1 MVHDTK
7 PWWTGRGV
15 DFVDFD
21 DVDVPLERHIIVSG
35 DDALATTIV
44 EELTNAGA
52 RVVKLAATELAAA
65 GVARALAIVCAG
77 DDDATNLEIALL
89 ARKANPDVRV
99 VVRLDNDVVRGAMAA
114 DNGPGAILDVADLA
128 APSVVEACLASTTH
142 PFEAAGIKFAVWGT
156 VAPHDGTLRD
166 IHGDLAPVAVIHGE
180 ISETPGEVVPCPG
193 RDLRVHAGDWTA
205 VIGTA
210 EQLAARGIKGPRP
223 TVTRSRRHPLRRIL
237 DAARTARD
245 DVNPAFYPAS
255 AIGLTLLIGSTMLLR
270 FSYQRPPGMTWLD
283 ALYFSAETIT
293 TVGYGDFSFAQQPT
307 WLRVFSIMEMF
318 VGMTT
323 TAVLIA
329 FIADL
334 LLSRRFVHT
343 AGRRRVR
350 HLRNHVIVVGLG
362 SVGIRVVGELAA
374 AGYDVAV
381 IEQDDENPFLPV
393 AAELD
398 VPVIFGDATMEQTL
412 ESACLDRARA
422 VAVLTQDDMVN
433 IETGIVLN
441 EMYGPEVFPALN
453 RPEVPLVL
461 RIYDRE
467 LGFAVAQRFGFE
479 NVRSTVE
486 LAAPWFIGATMG
498 LQVLDTFSIGQSTY
512 MVGAMHVEAG
522 SELDGLRMFE
532 KSTQTRVIAITRQ
545 DAPVQLHPRRD
556 ARLRAGDTAYIV
568 GPYRE
573 LLDTL
578 RKGQCPQRPTNGDQQ
593 PRKEDRLNTPS
604 ARDPASPGMGPGLA
618 PTAGGGSIAQ

>member
-1 MVHDTK
+1 MD
-7 PWWTGRGV
+7 
-15 DFVDFD
+15 
-21 DVDVPLERHIIVSG
+21 RHVIVSG

-44 EELTNAGA
+44 EELKNAGA
-52 RVVKLAATELAAA
+52 RVVKLAATELAGA
-65 GVARALAIVCAG
+65 GIAKAFAVVCAG

-89 ARKANPDVRV
+89 ARRANPDVRV

-114 DNGPGAILDVADLA
+114 NNGQGAILDVADLA
-128 APSVVEACLASTTH
+128 APSVVEACLSSATH
-142 PFEAAGIKFAVWGT
+142 PFEAAGIKFSVWGSE
-156 VAPHDGTLRD
+156 VPREATLREL
-166 IHGDLAPVAVIHGE
+166 HGDLAPVAVIRGENSPASGE
-180 ISETPGEVVPCPG
+180 IVVCPG
-193 RDLRVHAGDWTA
+193 RDLTVHAGDWTA
-205 VIGTA
+205 MIGTA
-210 EQLAARGIKGPRP
+210 EELTANGIKGPGP
-223 TVTRSRRHPLRRIL
+223 SLTRSRWHLLRRVL
-237 DAARTARD
+237 DAVRTARD

-255 AIGLTLLIGSTMLLR
+255 AIGMALMIGSTIMLR

-283 ALYFSAETIT
+283 AMYFSAETIT

-307 WLRVFSIMEMF
+307 WLRMFSVVLMF
-318 VGMTT
+318 AGMTT

-334 LLSRRFVHT
+334 LLSRRFVHSS
-343 AGRRRVR
+343 GMRRVR
-350 HLRNHVIVVGLG
+350 HLRDHVVVVGLG
-362 SVGIRVVGELAA
+362 SVGIRVVSELTA

-393 AAELD
+393 AAELG

-412 ESACLDRARA
+412 ESAGIERARG

-433 IETGIVLN
+433 IETGIVLH
-441 EMYGPEVFPALN
+441 EMYGPAMTLDGPGAPF
-453 RPEVPLVL
+453 VL

-479 NVRSTVE
+479 NVRSTVD
-486 LAAPWFIGATMG
+486 LAAPWFIGAAMG
-498 LQVLDTFSIGQSTY
+498 LDVLGTFSIGQRSF

-532 KSTQTRVIAITRQ
+532 MSTQTRVIAITRQ
-545 DAPVQLHPRRD
+545 DEPVTLHPRRD
-556 ARLRAGDTAYIV
+556 THLRAGDTAYLV

-578 RKGQCPQRPTNGDQQ
+578 RK
-593 PRKEDRLNTPS
+593 
-604 ARDPASPGMGPGLA
+604 ARRVCEPGLGTQPA
-618 PTAGGGSIAQ
+618 REATL